1 MSSFTVSVDLRGAL
15 AKIDKT
21 KEEVQREVP
30 RALNKTGDF
39 GRTWVSR
46 RIREMYGARVGALK
60 KRLEVK
66 RATVNQPIMVIRA
79 TGSKINWIYFDARE
93 VAGGVTVK
101 DRKGRKLI
109 KDAFIATLNDSN
121 PNGGNK
127 FVVQRMPGS
136 KHVSRRINP
145 KGSDLKIKLL
155 SGPSVANMFRTTV
168 REDDLRTVLRDRFP
182 IELAEAIRSFKFRT
196 KN

>member
-1 MSSFTVSVDLRGAL
+1 MSQITVSVDLSGAL
-15 AKIDKT
+15 EKLNKT
-21 KEEVQREVP
+21 KEELKREVP
-30 RALNKTGDF
+30 RALNKVGDF
-39 GRTWVSR
+39 GRTWVAR
-46 RIREMYGARVGALK
+46 RIREMYGGRVGALK

-66 RATVNQPIMVIRA
+66 RASANSPMITIRA

-101 DRKGRKLI
+101 DRKGRKLLQN
-109 KDAFIATLNDSN
+109 AFIVTLNDQS

-127 FVVQRMPGS
+127 FVVMRMAGS

-145 KGSDLKIKLL
+145 KGPDLKIKLL

-168 REDDLRTVLRDRFP
+168 REDQLRKILQDRFP
-182 IELAEAIRSFKFRT
+182 IELAEAIRSLKYRT
-196 KN
+196 R